1 MIGQKTESVIS
12 LKVNQDKKVDH
23 KGGYTIQCYLFAVYG
38 KYNKDKYGL
47 EEQSPSDDESSSVSE
62 GDVYGPDA
70 GQPETSPDFPEVRP
84 HKKAPHISKK
94 PIRMTKDTNTSGKIV
109 EIGLEYQLRQIEVRV
124 SKIEDF
130 VDKPNP
136 TTRLS
141 GLPWETEDFYK
152 SVEPPS
158 QKSILELTEKF
169 NAKISSIK
177 KEI

>member
-1 MIGQKTESVIS
+1 
-12 LKVNQDKKVDH
+12 
-23 KGGYTIQCYLFAVYG
+23 
-38 KYNKDKYGL
+38 
-47 EEQSPSDDESSSVSE
+47 
-62 GDVYGPDA
+62 
-70 GQPETSPDFPEVRP
+70 
-84 HKKAPHISKK
+84 
-94 PIRMTKDTNTSGKIV
+94 MTKDTNTSGKIV

-158 QKSILELTEKF
+158 
-169 NAKISSIK
+169 
-177 KEI
+177 